1 MVGRHSLTISNKY
14 QKLFVAVFG
23 AIVSGLLAVSGGH
36 IGVTEIINLV
46 LAGVGAFQVWYVT
59 ETNDNP
65 HGKAVIAGVIAALMG
80 AQTLIAAGTG
90 AHLTDWLQVGFA
102 ALTAAGIRLYPTTA
116 APVYRPAL
124 PVGNVVNAG
133 TPYAAS
139 TDTAPVPRITPAMVK
154 QDSERVAPVGDEPGV
169 D

>member
-1 MVGRHSLTISNKY
+1 LVIANKY
-14 QKLFVAVFG
+14 QKLIVAIFG

-36 IGVTEIINLV
+36 IGTTEIINLV

-59 ETNDNP
+59 ETKNNP
-65 HGKAVIAGVIAALMG
+65 HGKALIAFVIAALMG

-102 ALTAAGIRLYPTTA
+102 ALTAAGIRIYPTTA
-116 APVYRPAL
+116 FIYRPAL
-124 PVGNVVNAG
+124 PQSYTSVTKVVNAG
-133 TPYAAS
+133 TIHAAS
-139 TDTAPVPRITPAMVK
+139 LDPQPIEG
-154 QDSERVAPVGDEPGV
+154 DLLRVNPVGNEPGA

>member
-1 MVGRHSLTISNKY
+1 MMRGKHALVNANKY
-14 QKLFVAVFG
+14 QKLIVAVFG
-23 AIVSGLLAVSGGH
+23 AIVSGLLAWSGGH

-59 ETNDNP
+59 ETKNNP
-65 HGKAVIAGVIAALMG
+65 HGKAVIAAVIAGLMG

-102 ALTAAGIRLYPTTA
+102 ALTAAGIRIYPTTA
-116 APVYRPAL
+116 FVLRPAL
-124 PVGNVVNAG
+124 PQSYSPVTKVVNAG
-133 TPYAAS
+133 TPFAAS
-139 TDTAPVPRITPAMVK
+139 TDPI
-154 QDSERVAPVGDEPGV
+154 SGELLRVDPVGTEPGA

>member
-1 MVGRHSLTISNKY
+1 MGTHELVNTNKY
-14 QKLFVAVFG
+14 QKLIVAVFG

-36 IGVTEIINLV
+36 IGVTEILNLV
-46 LAGVGAFQVWYVT
+46 LAGAGAFQVWYVT
-59 ETNDNP
+59 ETKDNP
-65 HGKAVIAGVIAALMG
+65 HGKALIAALIAALMG

-102 ALTAAGIRLYPTTA
+102 ALTAAGIRIYPTTA
-116 APVYRPAL
+116 TVSRLAL

-154 QDSERVAPVGDEPGV
+154 QDSERVGPVGNEPGA